1 MASIEGSTRE
11 WNLATTKKLDAMAR
25 DLQVALKDNSNTSNA
40 MFTSLATELKSYSDQ
55 AFHRSRVEAI
65 LKGLRFEHIR
75 ERESRVETAHKATFH
90 WVFDQNSPVNL
101 GSWLRTGNGTYWIEG
116 KAGSGKSTM
125 MKYLLQHEETSR
137 SLQQWAN
144 GKELFIGSHF
154 FWIMGSS
161 LQKSQIGL
169 LRTMLFQL
177 LKRHP
182 DLVPVACPDRL
193 STKNFEHLESW
204 TMEALVQSFRLLL
217 SSKHLTVRM
226 CFFIDGLD
234 EYSGIHTD
242 LIDLLDSFAKSDC
255 IKICVSSRP
264 WPEFREAYRAIPYRL
279 CIHEFTRPDI
289 HAFAHGRLTENPRF
303 EALRRQSS
311 VEAADGL
318 VDEIT
323 ARAEGVFLWVYY
335 VVRSLLRGLLNRD
348 DIHVL
353 RTRVQQFPQELTD
366 FFKHMFNAID
376 SVYKQQAAILLKVL
390 AASDRP
396 LPVLPLVFADMDSR
410 ALKDRGS
417 RPSPS
422 IHKHWRFFPFDC
434 STFEQQREVL
444 TSRCRDLIH
453 PVDMG
458 EAESPAPLWGIRIGF
473 LHRTVSDFIST
484 SEMDLVL
491 SPFLEPDFHPHVYLL
506 HAFAL
511 TAEYTVTK
519 IRGSSPFSTPPHT
532 HNRAENEIYQVVKAN
547 LLDFLRLATH
557 IHDAGDVNTMKKA
570 TAIFEELSPF
580 WDDIFVPSQASK
592 YAREDARERFPG
604 ERVPGDNNDWIARD
618 KKSHSGTRI
627 PMSRRCLLELGEL
640 ATQELTFRPTGL
652 WQLVGA
658 LGLTGYITA
667 CQVSATSILQTA
679 VSATSIVQTTISWGP
694 KTTLA
699 AREATLG
706 AFCRGAVLDD
716 SENGF
721 MQLQYTERW
730 NIKALTELLSWWSL
744 PTSPKP
750 DFMHVLWQSYIYRIL
765 MCDGSEEPRTPKWK
779 ESLEM
784 AKLLVVNG
792 AKRQVVVP
800 DELLVHETRATFG
813 RPELLTKALTEL
825 LPDGLYRG
833 GLIPVD
839 CVQILKAFFGE
850 KEAQEL
856 ERMFC
861 HKRDTAGS

>member
-1 MASIEGSTRE
+1 MASIEDSTRE

-55 AFHRSRVEAI
+55 AFHRTRVEAI

-90 WVFDQNSPVNL
+90 WVFGQNSPVNL

-137 SLQQWAN
+137 SLQQWASD
-144 GKELFIGSHF
+144 KELFIGSHF
-154 FWIMGSS
+154 FWTMGTN

-182 DLVPVACPDRL
+182 DLVLVACPDRL
-193 STKNFEHLESW
+193 STTNFEHLESW

-311 VEAADGL
+311 VEAADRL

-335 VVRSLLRGLLNRD
+335 VVRSLLRGLSNRD

-390 AASDRP
+390 AAHDQP
-396 LPVLPLVFADMDSR
+396 VPVLATL
-410 ALKDRGS
+410 ALKELELKGAKNRTGPLTVTSKPRDPLDYFHALGVS
-417 RPSPS
+417 LTLL
-422 IHKHWRFFPFDC
+422 KD
-434 STFEQQREVL
+434 EREMI
-444 TSRCRDLIH
+444 TGRCRDLIH
-453 PVDMG
+453 EVDMG
-458 EAESPAPLWGIRIGF
+458 EAESLVPLWDIRIGL
-473 LHRTVSDFIST
+473 LHRTVSDFIRT

-491 SPFLEPDFHPHVYLL
+491 TPFLEPNFHPHVHLL
-506 HAFAL
+506 HAFVLIAVHAVQHGRRL
-511 TAEYTVTK
+511 DQPTLAPIK
-519 IRGSSPFSTPPHT
+519 GD
-532 HNRAENEIYQVVKAN
+532 VKFWQC
-547 LLDFLRLATH
+547 LRVSFMDFLRLATQ
-557 IHDAGDVNTMKKA
+557 IHNDGDVSTMQKA
-570 TAIFEELSPF
+570 KIVFEELSPF
-580 WDDIFVPSQASK
+580 WHDIFTPFEAS
-592 YAREDARERFPG
+592 EDLSH
-604 ERVPGDNNDWIARD
+604 RVPADNNNWIARD
-618 KKSHSGTRI
+618 KKSHSGRLVGKQLLQHVGL
-627 PMSRRCLLELGEL
+627 SR
-640 ATQELTFRPTGL
+640 QELRFCPENI
-652 WQLVGA
+652 WQLLGA

-667 CQVSATSILQTA
+667 YKVPGTSILR
-679 VSATSIVQTTISWGP
+679 GP
-694 KTTLA
+694 TYVDPNGWMP
-699 AREATLG
+699 AREAILG
-706 AFCRGAVLDD
+706 AFCRGAVLGD
-716 SENGF
+716 SENGL
-721 MQLQYTERW
+721 QLQYRERW
-730 NIKALTELLSWWSL
+730 NIKALRVLLSRWALKAS
-744 PTSPKP
+744 PDDTSELV
-750 DFMHVLWQSYIYRIL
+750 DALWESYMHRMLVSAGLV
-765 MCDGSEEPRTPKWK
+765 EPGMPPLKQ
-779 ESLEM
+779 SLEM
-784 AKLLVVNG
+784 AKLLLANG
-792 AKRQVVVP
+792 AKRHILLS
-800 DELLVHETRATFG
+800 EWLLVETADTPLG
-813 RPELLTKALTEL
+813 RPPAISKALEEL
-825 LPDGLYRG
+825 ADGAVGTVDKCY
-833 GLIPVD
+833 VD
-839 CVQILKAFFGE
+839 CSVLLQLFFGE
-850 KEAQEL
+850 EEASEL
-856 ERMFC
+856 GRMFQGT
-861 HKRDTAGS
+861 HESKRLIRRRGGV

>member
-1 MASIEGSTRE
+1 MSVASMEDSTRE
-11 WNLATTKKLDAMAR
+11 WNQATTKKLDTMAR
-25 DLQVALKDNSNTSNA
+25 DLQVALKGNSNTSNA

-55 AFHRSRVEAI
+55 AFHRARVEAI

-154 FWIMGSS
+154 FWIMGSN

-289 HAFAHGRLTENPRF
+289 YAFAHGRLTENPRF

-311 VEAADGL
+311 VEAADRL

-335 VVRSLLRGLLNRD
+335 VVRSLLRGLSNRD

-353 RTRVQQFPQELTD
+353 RTRVQQFPKELTH

-376 SVYKQQAAILLKVL
+376 SVYKPQAAMLLKML

-396 LPVLPLVFADMDSR
+396 LPVLPLVLADLDSR
-410 ALKDRGS
+410 GPKVRGIRS
-417 RPSPS
+417 APS
-422 IHKHWRFFPFDC
+422 KHNFQLYLPFDC
-434 STFEQQREVL
+434 STFEQEREVI

-511 TAEYTVTK
+511 TAEYTVTQT
-519 IRGSSPFSTPPHT
+519 RVDHSDSAPTP
-532 HNRAENEIYQVVKAN
+532 NRAKNEIWQVVKAN

-570 TAIFEELSPF
+570 TTVFEELSPF
-580 WDDIFVPSQASK
+580 WDDIFVPSNASE
-592 YAREDARERFPG
+592 YSYD
-604 ERVPGDNNDWIARD
+604 RVPGDKNDWIARD
-618 KKSHSGTRI
+618 KRSHSGRLGGKQ
-627 PMSRRCLLELGEL
+627 MFQLLTPQYGL
-640 ATQELTFRPTGL
+640 ARQELIFCPENI
-652 WQLVGA
+652 WQLLGA
-658 LGLTGYITA
+658 LGLTGYITV
-667 CQVSATSILQTA
+667 CGVPGSSILRSAT
-679 VSATSIVQTTISWGP
+679 VGVWGP
-694 KTTLA
+694 TMRLT

-730 NIKALTELLSWWSL
+730 NIKALTELLSWWYL

-792 AKRQVVVP
+792 AKRQVVIP
-800 DELLVHETRATFG
+800 DWLLADETWASSG

-825 LPDGLYRG
+825 LRG
-833 GLIPVD
+833 EIPEAGLIPVD
-839 CVQILKAFFGE
+839 CVHILKAFFGE

-861 HKRDTAGS
+861 HKRDTAGSQTLAGRS

>member
-1 MASIEGSTRE
+1 MASIEDSTRE

-144 GKELFIGSHF
+144 DKELFIGSHF
-154 FWIMGSS
+154 FWTMGTN

-182 DLVPVACPDRL
+182 DLVLVACPDRL
-193 STKNFEHLESW
+193 STTNYEHLESW

-335 VVRSLLRGLLNRD
+335 VVRSLLRGLSNRD

-353 RTRVQQFPQELTD
+353 HTRVQQFPQELTD

-396 LPVLPLVFADMDSR
+396 LPVLPLVLAD
-410 ALKDRGS
+410 LEGPKVRGIRS
-417 RPSPS
+417 APSKHNFRPY
-422 IHKHWRFFPFDC
+422 FPFDC
-434 STFEQQREVL
+434 STFEQEREVI

-458 EAESPAPLWGIRIGF
+458 EAESPAPLWDIRIGF

-511 TAEYTVTK
+511 AAAYTVTQ
-519 IRGSSPFSTPPHT
+519 IRVDHSYSAPTP
-532 HNRAENEIYQVVKAN
+532 NRAENEIWQVVKAN

-570 TAIFEELSPF
+570 ATVFKVLSPF
-580 WDDIFVPSQASK
+580 WDNIFVPSRASK
-592 YAREDARERFPG
+592 DASQ
-604 ERVPGDNNDWIARD
+604 VPDDINDWIARD
-618 KKSHSGTRI
+618 KRSHSGR
-627 PMSRRCLLELGEL
+627 LGGKQL
-640 ATQELTFRPTGL
+640 FQLFATQYGLARQELIFCPENI
-652 WQLVGA
+652 WQLLGA

-667 CQVSATSILQTA
+667 CWVPATSHMRSATAID
-679 VSATSIVQTTISWGP
+679 
-694 KTTLA
+694 
-699 AREATLG
+699 ATLG
-706 AFCRGAVLDD
+706 AFCRRAILDY
-716 SENGF
+716 SEDGI
-721 MQLQYTERW
+721 MQLLYTERW
-730 NIKALTELLSWWSL
+730 NLKAFKELLSWWSL
-744 PTSPKP
+744 PTSPELHC
-750 DFMHVLWQSYIYRIL
+750 FGLLWKSYTYRL
-765 MCDGSEEPRTPKWK
+765 LLSGASKEPQTPQWK

-784 AKLLVVNG
+784 AKLLVANG
-792 AKRQVVVP
+792 AERHVLIP
-800 DELLVHETRATFG
+800 EWLLADEFG
-813 RPELLTKALTEL
+813 ASFDRRELLTEALTEL
-825 LPDGLYRG
+825 LPGEIDGV

-839 CVQILKAFFGE
+839 CVQLLKALFGE

-861 HKRDTAGS
+861 HKRDTAGSQTHMLVVARVCQ